1 VTPWILMYHS
11 VAEYEHDPYLVTV
24 RPARLDAQLAWLRR
38 AGLAGVGVG
47 ELLAAR
53 RRGAA
58 RGLVGLT
65 FDDGYTDFADTV
77 VPLLRR
83 HGFGATVYVVAGLF
97 GGHNRWDPD
106 GERKDLMTADEV
118 AAVAGQGIEVGAHG
132 LTHVPLTGAIE
143 RVDLVREV
151 EESRRVLEDVV
162 HGPVRGFCYPYGAH
176 DDRSIAAVAA
186 AGYDHACATGRPPDP
201 GPLALPRTYVGD
213 RDGAPRL
220 AAKWTRHV
228 AADLRGAAGA
238 HRASDRR
245 PPRPA
250 AAGRDRG

>member
-1 VTPWILMYHS
+1 MNPWILMYHS

-65 FDDGYTDFADTV
+65 FDDGYRDFADAA

-83 HGFGATVYVVAGLF
+83 HGFGATVYVVAGRF
-97 GGHNRWDPD
+97 GGHNQWDPD

-118 AAVAGQGIEVGAHG
+118 AAVAAEGIEVGAHG
-132 LTHVPLTGAIE
+132 MTHVPLTGPDGT
-143 RVDLVREV
+143 VDLVREV
-151 EESRRVLEDVV
+151 GESRHILEDVV
-162 HGPVRGFCYPYGAH
+162 RGPVPGFCYPYGAH
-176 DDRSIAAVAA
+176 DHRAVAAVAA

-213 RDGAPRL
+213 RDGAQRM

-228 AADLRGAAGA
+228 AAEMRAAAGA
-238 HRASDRR
+238 RRAADPRE
-245 PPRPA
+245 PRPA
-250 AAGRDRG
+250 AAGPNRG